1 MSKILDDIEDRRL
14 RLGLTQLAVA
24 RRLGI
29 TQPHYSKV
37 VGRTATLPDDLAQR
51 MRAWT
56 KEQTVPER
64 AREGDREMLEL
75 TRSIERQSKRLA
87 TLLAQQGRAPTKR
100 RVGRTRSAA
109 RGS

>member
-1 MSKILDDIEDRRL
+1 MTEILDDIEDVRL
-14 RLGLTQLAVA
+14 RLGLTQFAVA
-24 RRLGI
+24 RELGI

-37 VGRTATLPDDLAQR
+37 VGRAAILSEDLAQR

-56 KEQTVPER
+56 KDQAIAAR
-64 AREGDREMLEL
+64 AKKGDREMIEL

-100 RVGRTRSAA
+100 RVARTRSTE
-109 RGS
+109 RGA

>member
-1 MSKILDDIEDRRL
+1 MSKILDDIEDLRL
-14 RLGLTQLAVA
+14 RLGLTQLTIA

-56 KEQTVPER
+56 TEQTVPAR
-64 AREGDREMLEL
+64 TREGDREMLEL

-100 RVGRTRSAA
+100 RVARTRSAD
-109 RGS
+109 RKS

>member
-1 MSKILDDIEDRRL
+1 MIKILDDIEDVRL
-14 RLGLTQLAVA
+14 RLGVTQLAVA

-56 KEQTVPER
+56 NEQTVPVREL
-64 AREGDREMLEL
+64 EGDREMLEL

-100 RVGRTRSAA
+100 RVERTRSTA
-109 RGS
+109 RER

>member
-1 MSKILDDIEDRRL
+1 MNMILDDIEDIRL
-14 RLGLTQLAVA
+14 RLGVTQLAVA

-37 VGRTATLPDDLAQR
+37 VGRTATLPGDLAQR
-51 MRAWT
+51 MLVWT
-56 KEQTVPER
+56 KEQTVPAP

-100 RVGRTRSAA
+100 RVGRTRSTA

>member
-1 MSKILDDIEDRRL
+1 MSKILDDIEDIRL

-24 RRLGI
+24 RGLGI

-37 VGRTATLPDDLAQR
+37 VGRTATLSGDLAQR
-51 MRAWT
+51 MRAWI
-56 KEQTVPER
+56 KEQTVPAR
-64 AREGDREMLEL
+64 ARAGDREMLEL

-100 RVGRTRSAA
+100 RVARTRSAD
-109 RGS
+109 RES

>member
-1 MSKILDDIEDRRL
+1 MTKILDDIEDVRL

-37 VGRTATLPDDLAQR
+37 VGRTATLPDALAQR
-51 MRAWT
+51 MLAWT
-56 KEQTVPER
+56 KTQTVQAR
-64 AREGDREMLEL
+64 AEEGDREMLEL

-87 TLLAQQGRAPTKR
+87 TLLAQHGRAPTKR
-100 RVGRTRSAA
+100 RVARTGSTT
-109 RGS
+109 RGT